1 MPKPLTAPRTTT
13 APRCTYGAGAIC
25 THRTT
30 LSRRVV
36 HGARGWGK
44 RNV

>member
-1 MPKPLTAPRTTT
+1 MPKPLTAPRTSR
-13 APRCTYGAGAIC
+13 APWCTYGAGAIC

-30 LSRRVV
+30 SSRRVV
-36 HGARGWGK
+36 RGARGRGK